1 MAVKKL
7 VEVWDGKNIIKDNV
21 IFLNVENKN
30 MIKSLM
36 KYLYKIGVISLIVE
50 GGKKTIESFLNCN
63 YWNEARV
70 IQGDKKFING
80 IKAPHMNRKF
90 SNIEYLGKD
99 QIHTYFND

>member
-1 MAVKKL
+1 M
-7 VEVWDGKNIIKDNV
+7 

-70 IQGDKKFING
+70 IQGDKKFKNG
-80 IKAPHMNRKF
+80 IKAPNINRKY
-90 SNIEYLGKD
+90 SNIKYLGKD
-99 QIHTYFND
+99 QIYTYFND